1 MRPLLMRKGT
11 PSVSTVELVVVD
23 EIECTALESDWES
36 PPNPL
41 MHPPCQ
47 CPKCKADPVE
57 PDAAPERLRASG
69 MRQRPTVEAVE
80 LGHEG
85 QNIL

>member
-1 MRPLLMRKGT
+1 
-11 PSVSTVELVVVD
+11 
-23 EIECTALESDWES
+23 
-36 PPNPL
+36 

-57 PDAAPERLRASG
+57 SDVAPDRLRASG
-69 MRQRPTVEAVE
+69 MRQRPMVEAVE